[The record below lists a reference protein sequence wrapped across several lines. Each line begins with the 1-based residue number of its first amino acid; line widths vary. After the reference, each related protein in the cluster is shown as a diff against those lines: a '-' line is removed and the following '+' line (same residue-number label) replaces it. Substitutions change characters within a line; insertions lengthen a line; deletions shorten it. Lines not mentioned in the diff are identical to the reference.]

1 MNQPPNRRILLI
13 DDTPSIHDDFRK
25 ILMPTVETNQA
36 LDDLESAL
44 FGDTDKPEVQ
54 AFELHSA
61 YGGEEGLQL
70 LSAAMADKRPYA
82 LAFVDMFISSYE
94 KAPEAKEQQLL
105 AFYMAYR
112 NGVKGYLIDK
122 FKKKFLKEAKS
133 REDELYRRFVTH
145 LETYDKLFWTFMSG
159 YVTAMLSL
167 KVFQIPNEILPLA
180 TIIGSFLGINLIIER
195 GKWFFRNSALVVV
208 IEHIKLV
215 DPEVVFP
222 NKDSRVKK
230 NNRNHCS
237 TVHFVQELGGPV
249 DRWSKS
255 SNSN

>member
-82 LAFVDMFISSYE
+82 LAFVDMRM
-94 KAPEAKEQQLL
+94 PQGWDGAKTIEELWKVDPGLQVVVCT
-105 AFYMAYR
+105 AYTD
-112 NGVKGYLIDK
+112 YSWDDL
-122 FKKKFLKEAKS
+122 
-133 REDELYRRFVTH
+133 LYRLKGHDRLLILKSPST
-145 LETYDKLFWTFMSG
+145 TSKCNRWPTRSPTSG
-159 YVTAMLSL
+159 TWPAAPPY
-167 KVFQIPNEILPLA
+167 KPA
-180 TIIGSFLGINLIIER
+180 TWSN
-195 GKWFFRNSALVVV
+195 WWRNA
-208 IEHIKLV
+208 
-215 DPEVVFP
+215 PW
-222 NKDSRVKK
+222 R
-230 NNRNHCS
+230 
-237 TVHFVQELGGPV
+237 
-249 DRWSKS
+249 
-255 SNSN
+255 